1 MISEDHVGAPNL
13 VGRLL
18 PAVQRVMAVNDITAG
33 GPKQGFAARFRG
45 RLYLDSIEAYDSLK
59 PVFAQEDTTLLFR
72 SKGEEHIILAVPG
85 LNQPKRSK
93 PWVNLGLF
101 LLTLLSM
108 LLSGVMYGYQ
118 GPVGT
123 NLGQLFLNLLRH
135 LDRGIPFAVSL
146 LGILAAHEFGHY
158 LAARYHKTE
167 VSLPFFLPFPG
178 SPFGTLG
185 AFIQLKEPPRNRRV
199 LLDIGLAGPLA
210 GLMVAIPILLL
221 GLSLSEVGVL
231 PLNAEEAFGQVL
243 EGNSLI
249 YLGMKFLVTRRLLP
263 IPVDFGGVNPV
274 LYWVRYIFLGL
285 PVPYGGLDVFMHPI
299 AWAGWAGLLVTA
311 LNLIPAGQFDGGHVI
326 YVLLGRHAARLLPFI
341 VVALVIMGVVW
352 PGWYLWA
359 GLIFFLGRTYAQPL
373 DDITPLDRRRKA
385 LAIIGLIIFLL
396 VFTPVPMRSL

>member
-1 MISEDHVGAPNL
+1 MATQDNGGAPNL
-13 VGRLL
+13 VDRLL
-18 PAVQRVMAVNDITAG
+18 PAVQQVMVVNDITAG

-45 RLYLDSIEAYDSLK
+45 RLHLDSMEAYDILK
-59 PVFAQEDTTLLFR
+59 PIFAQEDTTLLFR

-85 LNQPKRSK
+85 LIQPKKSN
-93 PWVNLGLF
+93 PWVNLGFF
-101 LLTLLSM
+101 LVTLLSV

-118 GPVGT
+118 GPIGT
-123 NLGQLFLNLLRH
+123 NLGQFFLNLLRH

-146 LGILAAHEFGHY
+146 LSILVAHEFGHY

-178 SPFGTLG
+178 SPFGTFG
-185 AFIQLKEPPRNRRV
+185 AYIKLKEPPRNRRV
-199 LLDIGLAGPLA
+199 MLDIGLAGPLA
-210 GLMVAIPILLL
+210 GLIVTIPILFL

-231 PLNAEEAFGQVL
+231 PLNPEEAFGQGL
-243 EGNSLI
+243 EGNSLL
-249 YLGMKFLVTRRLLP
+249 YLGIKFLVTGRILP
-263 IPVDFGGVNPV
+263 APVDFGGVNPV

-285 PVPYGGLDVFMHPI
+285 PVPYGGLDVFMHPV

-341 VVALVIMGVVW
+341 VVALVVMGVVW

-359 GLIFFLGRTYAQPL
+359 GLIFLLGRRSAQPL
-373 DDITPLDRRRKA
+373 DDITPLDQRRKV
-385 LAIIGLIIFLL
+385 LAVVGLIIFLL
-396 VFTPVPMRSL
+396 IFTPVPMRSL